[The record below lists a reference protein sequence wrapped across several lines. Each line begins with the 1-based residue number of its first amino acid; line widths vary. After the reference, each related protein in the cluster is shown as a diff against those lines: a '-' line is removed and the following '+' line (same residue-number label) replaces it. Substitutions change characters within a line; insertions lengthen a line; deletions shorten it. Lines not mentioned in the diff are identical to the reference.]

1 MVTNFL
7 VQLTL
12 FTARLSLTNA
22 LFLFGLWSLLLIKIQ
37 RFYFLLSLTFIITAT
52 AVTFATWLLLLIT
65 RLCFIRYVGR
75 LLTVITVFG
84 ILLRITAV
92 TAILVA
98 VLAIF

>member
-52 AVTFATWLLLLIT
+52 AVTFAT
-65 RLCFIRYVGR
+65 
-75 LLTVITVFG
+75 
-84 ILLRITAV
+84 
-92 TAILVA
+92 
-98 VLAIF
+98 